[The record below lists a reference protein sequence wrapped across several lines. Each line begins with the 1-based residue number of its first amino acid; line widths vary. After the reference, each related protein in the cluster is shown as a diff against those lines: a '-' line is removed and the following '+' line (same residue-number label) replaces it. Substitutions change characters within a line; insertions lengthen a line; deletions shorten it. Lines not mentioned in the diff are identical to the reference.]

1 MGRFVWKDVHA
12 LPQYNVG
19 HAHRVTEIY
28 GILRT
33 LPNFYLAGN
42 FLKGRSIGDCVDVAY
57 RVAENLH
64 SQLQRQDI

>member
-1 MGRFVWKDVHA
+1 MARFVWKDLHA

-19 HAHRVTEIY
+19 HARRVTEIS
-28 GILRT
+28 GILPT
-33 LPNFYLAGN
+33 LPNFHLAGN

-64 SQLQRQDI
+64 SQLQHQDI